1 MRRRSTALGGQGD
14 SSQEGG
20 VLMRIAAL
28 YDIHANVPALEAVL
42 ADVRA
47 ERVDRVVVG
56 GDVVPG
62 PMPRDALALLLKLDV
77 PVQFIHGNGELAV
90 LAQIGAAD
98 PDAVTYWGTT
108 SGEPL
113 PESLRAVVRWT
124 AQQVHPDYDDVLR
137 SWPRTRAL
145 HVPGLGQVLFCHGT
159 PRSETE
165 CFTRLTPEDSL
176 GPAFEGVEAS
186 VVVCGHTHMQFDRV
200 VSGIRVVNAGSV
212 GMPFGHT
219 GADWLLLGPD
229 IELRHTSYALK
240 DGAARIRD
248 TLYPQAVE
256 FTEHYV
262 LQSPSETAMLE
273 AFTHASFQ

>member
-1 MRRRSTALGGQGD
+1 
-14 SSQEGG
+14 
-20 VLMRIAAL
+20 MRIAAL
-28 YDIHANVPALEAVL
+28 YDIHGNVPALEAVL
-42 ADVRA
+42 ADVRVA
-47 ERVDRVVVG
+47 RVDRVVVG

-98 PDAVTYWGTT
+98 PDAVSYWGTT

-113 PESLRAVVRWT
+113 PEPLRAVVRWT

-137 SWPRTRAL
+137 SWPKTRAL
-145 HVPGLGQVLFCHGT
+145 DVPGLGQLLFCHGT

-165 CFTRLTPEDSL
+165 CFTRLTPEDRL
-176 GPAFEGVEAS
+176 GPVFEGVGAS
-186 VVVCGHTHMQFDRV
+186 VVVCGHTHMHFDRIV
-200 VSGIRVVNAGSV
+200 AGVRVVNAGSV

-229 IELRHTSYALK
+229 IELRHTSYDLK
-240 DGAARIRD
+240 DAAARIRG

-256 FTEHYV
+256 FAEQHV
-262 LQSPSETAMLE
+262 LRSPSETAMLE
-273 AFTHASFQ
+273 AFTNASFQ